1 MRIHQVVQTLGLCA
15 LLALLACSP
24 ARAALI
30 YDNGATIEDA
40 RASDADIPLFLADS
54 FVLQVGAN
62 TITDIHWTGVYGTS
76 GTPHTDAFTIQIY
89 DDSGSGVP
97 GLLLQ
102 SYTPGS
108 AVNRTD
114 TGVNLLGFD
123 IYAYAVD
130 VAPLVLPAGNTLWL
144 SIFND
149 TTADTD
155 DHWFW
160 SFEQSGSAARSEDRM
175 DWAADFGNFDFLLT
189 GPVGTAVPEPTT
201 LALLGLGLAGL
212 ALVRRRSRD

>member
-130 VAPLVLPAGNTLWL
+130 
-144 SIFND
+144 S
-149 TTADTD
+149 
-155 DHWFW
+155 
-160 SFEQSGSAARSEDRM
+160 
-175 DWAADFGNFDFLLT
+175 
-189 GPVGTAVPEPTT
+189 
-201 LALLGLGLAGL
+201 
-212 ALVRRRSRD
+212 RRSSFQRATLSGYRYSTIRRPTPMITGSGPSNSPEARREAKIGWTGLPTSEISISC